1 VLHCHGCRP
10 RPASARRWIGRFGS
24 AQIVVEVGD
33 PRRFRSADAFASY
46 TGTAP
51 IPASSA
57 ELQGRPVHHRLN
69 RFGSRRLNPVLYQMA
84 VVRLRIDP
92 ETQASVARLLAAGKT
107 KRDALRILKRRL
119 ARQIWQTTIRDLPH
133 EVASLAA

>member
-1 VLHCHGCRP
+1 MSVLCRP
-10 RPASARRWIGRFGS
+10 KCAHLEREIAHVLKDIETTLPALQGLGSIGS

-57 ELQGRPVHHRLN
+57 E
-69 RFGSRRLNPVLYQMA
+69 
-84 VVRLRIDP
+84 
-92 ETQASVARLLAAGKT
+92 
-107 KRDALRILKRRL
+107 
-119 ARQIWQTTIRDLPH
+119 
-133 EVASLAA
+133 